1 MLSHKVAAA
10 LAVGAGL
17 TTSLLAQSSPE
28 IMNAAFMINGV
39 EKKHRPGRHA
49 GCSPSRRVP
58 QAQPEWRPALHCAT

>member
-17 TTSLLAQSSPE
+17 TSSLLAQSNPE

-39 EKKHRPGRHA
+39 EKNIN
-49 GCSPSRRVP
+49 
-58 QAQPEWRPALHCAT
+58 

>member
-39 EKKHRPGRHA
+39 EKTSPGRHA

-58 QAQPEWRPALHCAT
+58 QAQPELRPALHCAT